1 MSTLLTGRRDLAPA
15 EGVVVRVET
24 IVTAVEPGLVNE
36 DLLDSDFENTYGY
49 VSKSRWDT
57 AAM

>member
-1 MSTLLTGRRDLAPA
+1 MNALRTGRGDLAA
-15 EGVVVRVET
+15 AQGVVVRVKT
-24 IVTAVEPGLVNE
+24 VVTAVEQGHVNQ
-36 DLLDSDFENTYGY
+36 DLSKSDCKIAYGY